1 MMAAPLRYSLLTLTL
16 ALAACGTT
24 SDLQRSTAADAG
36 TSASAADAAGA
47 ATPDFARYTEVL
59 VRDFVN
65 QNSLQPEDAAAR
77 EALAAST
84 DAACK
89 RFADLIA
96 EDLRKGGAFATV
108 RREGEP
114 TPETLVIEGVVSRF
128 DPSNPVK
135 RIVPLVGSAEF
146 DARVAFLDGQSGAE
160 LSFIAVDKNSSLLGG
175 SMAAIQTVDTLLK
188 SAAAKVSRE
197 TARAKKGPAAD
208 AQPRH

>member
-1 MMAAPLRYSLLTLTL
+1 MTAAPLRYSLLTLTL

-24 SDLQRSTAADAG
+24 SNLQRSPSADTGA
-36 TSASAADAAGA
+36 SASAVETAAL
-47 ATPDFARYTEVL
+47 DFSRYSEVL

-77 EALAAST
+77 EALTAST

-96 EDLRKGGAFATV
+96 EDLRKDGAFATV

-114 TPETLVIEGVVSRF
+114 TSDTLVIEGVVSRF

-146 DARVAFLDGQSGAE
+146 DARVAFLDGLSGAE

-188 SAAAKVSRE
+188 SAAGKVSRE
-197 TARAKKGPAAD
+197 TVRAKKGLAAD

>member
-1 MMAAPLRYSLLTLTL
+1 MTAAPLRYSLLTLTL

-24 SDLQRSTAADAG
+24 SNLQRSPGTDAG
-36 TSASAADAAGA
+36 ASASASAAETAAL
-47 ATPDFARYTEVL
+47 DFSRYSEVL

-77 EALAAST
+77 EALTAST

-96 EDLRKGGAFATV
+96 EDLRKDGAFATV

-114 TPETLVIEGVVSRF
+114 TSDTLVIEGVVSRF

-146 DARVAFLDGQSGAE
+146 DARVAFLDGLSGAE

-188 SAAAKVSRE
+188 SAAGKVSRE
-197 TARAKKGPAAD
+197 TARAKKGLAAD

>member
-1 MMAAPLRYSLLTLTL
+1 MTAAPLRYSLLTLTL

-24 SDLQRSTAADAG
+24 SNLQRSPSADAG
-36 TSASAADAAGA
+36 ASASAVETAAL
-47 ATPDFARYTEVL
+47 DFSRYSEVL

-77 EALAAST
+77 EALTAST

-96 EDLRKGGAFATV
+96 EDLRKDGAFATV

-114 TPETLVIEGVVSRF
+114 TSDTLVIEGVVSRF

-146 DARVAFLDGQSGAE
+146 DARVAFLDGLSGAE

-197 TARAKKGPAAD
+197 TARAKKGLPAD

>member
-1 MMAAPLRYSLLTLTL
+1 MTAAPLRYSLLTLTL

-24 SDLQRSTAADAG
+24 SNLQRSPSADAG
-36 TSASAADAAGA
+36 ASASAVETAAL
-47 ATPDFARYTEVL
+47 DFSRYSEVL

-77 EALAAST
+77 EALTAST

-96 EDLRKGGAFATV
+96 EDLRKDGAFATV

-114 TPETLVIEGVVSRF
+114 TSDTLVIEGVVSRF

-146 DARVAFLDGQSGAE
+146 DARVAFLDGLSGAE

-188 SAAAKVSRE
+188 SAAGKVSRE
-197 TARAKKGPAAD
+197 TARAKKGLPAD

>member
-1 MMAAPLRYSLLTLTL
+1 MTAAPLRYSLLTLTL

-24 SDLQRSTAADAG
+24 SNLQRSPGAEAG
-36 TSASAADAAGA
+36 ASASAAETAAL
-47 ATPDFARYTEVL
+47 DFSRYSEVL

-77 EALAAST
+77 EALTAST

-96 EDLRKGGAFATV
+96 EDLRKDGAFATV

-114 TPETLVIEGVVSRF
+114 TSETLVIEGVVSRF

-146 DARVAFLDGQSGAE
+146 DARVAFLDGLSGAE

-197 TARAKKGPAAD
+197 TARAKKGLAAD

>member
-1 MMAAPLRYSLLTLTL
+1 MTAAPLRYSLLTLTL

-24 SDLQRSTAADAG
+24 SNLQRSPSADTGA
-36 TSASAADAAGA
+36 SASAVETAAL
-47 ATPDFARYTEVL
+47 DFSRYSEVL

-77 EALAAST
+77 EALTAST

-96 EDLRKGGAFATV
+96 EDLRKDGAFATV

-114 TPETLVIEGVVSRF
+114 TSDTLVIEGVVSRF

-146 DARVAFLDGQSGAE
+146 DARVAFLDGLSGAE

-188 SAAAKVSRE
+188 SAAGKVSRE
-197 TARAKKGPAAD
+197 TVRAKKGLAAD
-208 AQPRH
+208 AQPRR